1 MRRQIVIMLLGLMT
15 SLSLSAFAIA
25 GSRNTNGHETTRQ
38 DFFAYD
44 RRGNLLSTAIGGGM
58 PTAYRWNTESSTLA
72 ASLAGGRETASERA
86 DSVMTTFYTYEPLVG
101 CTGITRPDGRH
112 TGYDYQGGRLSEIT
126 NNRGEPTN
134 SYDYSLYD
142 GNGTNHIRQTTH
154 LDVGQHALITDN
166 YYDGFGAEVN
176 NIQRHHSPS
185 GKDIVTVIGY
195 DAIGRKTEQW
205 LPVPMAGC
213 DGIVTNVGLHTA
225 SAQTYSDSHAVM
237 RYQYEPQS
245 GGELTATIPAGE
257 NYYNHPATVQKL
269 CSDPSKAELCCR
281 RFILSGDYKVKAEK
295 NYEAG
300 ELDVV
305 LSTDADGRR
314 QWTFIDWRGQKVL
327 DRRDTGSGMADTY
340 YIYDPVGNLR
350 MVLPPAASAVLAAGN
365 GTYDAR
371 TDLTLKR
378 YAYVYRYDER
388 LNCVE
393 KRMPGCEPIRYA
405 YDRTGTKVFSQDGN
419 QRQRGVWSFALLDRF
434 GREAVTGECQNPDS
448 VALAKKWVHVDTP
461 DFAARESTLGG
472 SGYRSNVN
480 LGKVRLLTANYY
492 DDYTFISAL
501 CPDHN
506 LPLPTTSGL
515 RGLQTGSIKAVGNT
529 MDYNTTLIGYDD
541 EGRINFTQSA
551 IAGRTMTEEK
561 NYTLDGRVSQI
572 RKETTEADGNRH
584 TETYSYRY
592 DAQARLLK
600 VTHSLDGGA
609 EMTLSDNE
617 YDELGRLLT
626 DRREGSGLLTA
637 RYSYDIHSHIRK
649 MESPLFCQR
658 LFYAE
663 PSEGGIP
670 LYGGAI
676 SGMDWQTIGDS
687 VRSYRYQYDGL
698 GRLTS
703 ADYLE
708 SGHSSDRYVTEYSY
722 DLMGNILTLTRNGK
736 VYDEIYGVTD
746 DLTYQYDGN
755 RLIRVTNHAA
765 DTPAYKDAM
774 YYADGADLDTERT
787 YDANGNMTSNADSR
801 ITRIS
806 YDALNMPCR
815 IDYIDGSHIDYTY
828 AADGAKQRVDYY
840 LNPYTSSLPD
850 DDLGTACDSSLLVH
864 TWREYAGNCVY
875 VCDTLSMILI
885 NGGYITFDYTTH
897 QPIYHYYLKDYLGN
911 NRVTVSLADGRIEE
925 VNHYYP
931 FGGLMGDSRNATT
944 QPYKY
949 IGKELDRTQ
958 GLNWYDHGA
967 RHYDPVTGR
976 WNTMDKMCE
985 KYYDVSPYASCG
997 DDPVNYTDI
1006 TGDTI
1011 DMKHV
1016 LILDKIYN
1024 TNVNDKINTDLS
1036 FLTGLTISTSPNG
1049 VMTYAKD
1056 NEGHPIINS
1065 VESSSAIAR
1074 EQIIKLINGGNISI
1088 TFSMEKNSATPHDGN
1103 WINLGFSQ
1111 ITSFIKNSNNVDSRT
1126 LGWGMTFLHES
1137 FHTSA
1142 GGAFQD
1148 LSIPFQ
1154 TGDVVDRMNAIRQE
1168 LNTVG
1173 LNMGNR
1179 ESYPSISIG
1188 GIKYIPFDKSS
1199 ARHLKDG
1206 DVPLRNNKYISYK

>member
-1 MRRQIVIMLLGLMT
+1 MRTYDDGSHIDYT
-15 SLSLSAFAIA
+15 YSADGVKLRADYYLNPYAPAVPDGEFAIA
-25 GSRNTNGHETTRQ
+25 C
-38 DFFAYD
+38 D
-44 RRGNLLSTAIGGGM
+44 
-58 PTAYRWNTESSTLA
+58 SSQLVHTW
-72 ASLAGGRETASERA
+72 RE
-86 DSVMTTFYTYEPLVG
+86 Y
-101 CTGITRPDGRH
+101 
-112 TGYDYQGGRLSEIT
+112 
-126 NNRGEPTN
+126 
-134 SYDYSLYD
+134 
-142 GNGTNHIRQTTH
+142 
-154 LDVGQHALITDN
+154 
-166 YYDGFGAEVN
+166 
-176 NIQRHHSPS
+176 
-185 GKDIVTVIGY
+185 
-195 DAIGRKTEQW
+195 
-205 LPVPMAGC
+205 
-213 DGIVTNVGLHTA
+213 
-225 SAQTYSDSHAVM
+225 
-237 RYQYEPQS
+237 
-245 GGELTATIPAGE
+245 
-257 NYYNHPATVQKL
+257 
-269 CSDPSKAELCCR
+269 
-281 RFILSGDYKVKAEK
+281 
-295 NYEAG
+295 
-300 ELDVV
+300 
-305 LSTDADGRR
+305 
-314 QWTFIDWRGQKVL
+314 
-327 DRRDTGSGMADTY
+327 
-340 YIYDPVGNLR
+340 
-350 MVLPPAASAVLAAGN
+350 AGN

-480 LGKVRLLTANYY
+480 LGNVRLLTANYY

-501 CPDHN
+501 WPDHN

-649 MESPLFCQR
+649 MVSPLFCQR

-722 DLMGNILTLTRNGK
+722 DLMGNILTLSRSGK
-736 VYDEIYGVTD
+736 VYDEIYGITD

-801 ITRIS
+801 ISRIS

-828 AADGAKQRVDYY
+828 AADGVKQRVDYY

-850 DDLGTACDSSLLVH
+850 DDCGTACDSSLLVH

-885 NGGYITFDYTTH
+885 EGGYITFDYTTH

-911 NRVTVSLADGRIEE
+911 NRITVSLADGRIEE

-931 FGGLMGDSRNATT
+931 FGGLMGDSRNAAT

-949 IGKELDRTQ
+949 IGKELDRTH
-958 GLNWYDHGA
+958 GLDWYDNGA

-976 WNTMDKMCE
+976 WNVMDALAE
-985 KYYDVSPYASCG
+985 KYYPWSPYVSCG
-997 DDPVNYTDI
+997 DDPVNAVD
-1006 TGDTI
+1006 
-1011 DMKHV
+1011 
-1016 LILDKIYN
+1016 
-1024 TNVNDKINTDLS
+1024 
-1036 FLTGLTISTSPNG
+1036 PNG
-1049 VMTYAKD
+1049 MAPGDIFTSADLAATDFGKYYNPRSIRESKEYASSIYKIIGRNGIIGFSYTFANKGNGSECSPSLPTFYEVVADAHTHGASSVNSEKKYYD
-1056 NEGHPIINS
+1056 NE
-1065 VESSSAIAR
+1065 
-1074 EQIIKLINGGNISI
+1074 
-1088 TFSMEKNSATPHDGN
+1088 FSG
-1103 WINLGFSQ
+1103 
-1111 ITSFIKNSNNVDSRT
+1111 
-1126 LGWGMTFLHES
+1126 
-1137 FHTSA
+1137 
-1142 GGAFQD
+1142 
-1148 LSIPFQ
+1148 
-1154 TGDVVDRMNAIRQE
+1154 
-1168 LNTVG
+1168 
-1173 LNMGNR
+1173 
-1179 ESYPSISIG
+1179 
-1188 GIKYIPFDKSS
+1188 
-1199 ARHLKDG
+1199 
-1206 DVPLRNNKYISYK
+1206 LRNENGKFISKEERKKENGNNDIGDANRIKKVSYLVTPNGSLQKYNPQNGEITIVSNDMPSDPNDPTRVNENTINYIEPIENDINKYTIY

>member
-1 MRRQIVIMLLGLMT
+1 MRTYDDGSHIDYT
-15 SLSLSAFAIA
+15 YSADGVKLRADYYLNPYAPAVPDGEFAIA
-25 GSRNTNGHETTRQ
+25 C
-38 DFFAYD
+38 D
-44 RRGNLLSTAIGGGM
+44 
-58 PTAYRWNTESSTLA
+58 SSQLVHTW
-72 ASLAGGRETASERA
+72 RE
-86 DSVMTTFYTYEPLVG
+86 Y
-101 CTGITRPDGRH
+101 
-112 TGYDYQGGRLSEIT
+112 
-126 NNRGEPTN
+126 
-134 SYDYSLYD
+134 
-142 GNGTNHIRQTTH
+142 
-154 LDVGQHALITDN
+154 
-166 YYDGFGAEVN
+166 
-176 NIQRHHSPS
+176 
-185 GKDIVTVIGY
+185 
-195 DAIGRKTEQW
+195 
-205 LPVPMAGC
+205 
-213 DGIVTNVGLHTA
+213 
-225 SAQTYSDSHAVM
+225 
-237 RYQYEPQS
+237 
-245 GGELTATIPAGE
+245 
-257 NYYNHPATVQKL
+257 
-269 CSDPSKAELCCR
+269 
-281 RFILSGDYKVKAEK
+281 
-295 NYEAG
+295 
-300 ELDVV
+300 
-305 LSTDADGRR
+305 
-314 QWTFIDWRGQKVL
+314 
-327 DRRDTGSGMADTY
+327 
-340 YIYDPVGNLR
+340 
-350 MVLPPAASAVLAAGN
+350 AGN

-480 LGKVRLLTANYY
+480 LGNVRLLTANYY

-501 CPDHN
+501 WPDHN
-506 LPLPTTSGL
+506 LPLPTTSGQ

-551 IAGRTMTEEK
+551 IVGRTMTEEK

-649 MESPLFCQR
+649 MVSPLFCQR

-722 DLMGNILTLTRNGK
+722 DLMGNILTLSRSGK
-736 VYDEIYGVTD
+736 VYDEIYGITD

-765 DTPAYKDAM
+765 DTPAYKNAM

-801 ITRIS
+801 IERIS

-828 AADGAKQRVDYY
+828 AADGVKQRIDYY

-885 NGGYITFDYTTH
+885 DGGYITFDYTTH

-911 NRVTVSLADGRIEE
+911 NRITVSLADGRIEE

-931 FGGLMGDSRNATT
+931 FGGLMGDSRNAAT

-949 IGKELDRTQ
+949 IGKELDRTH
-958 GLNWYDHGA
+958 GLDWYDNGA

-976 WNTMDKMCE
+976 WNVMDALAE
-985 KYYDVSPYASCG
+985 KYYPWSPYVSCG
-997 DDPVNYTDI
+997 DDPVNAVD
-1006 TGDTI
+1006 
-1011 DMKHV
+1011 
-1016 LILDKIYN
+1016 
-1024 TNVNDKINTDLS
+1024 
-1036 FLTGLTISTSPNG
+1036 PNG
-1049 VMTYAKD
+1049 MAPGDIFTSADLAATDFGKYYNPRSIRESKEYASSIYKIIGRNGIIGFSYTFANKGNGSECSPSLPTFYEVVADAHTHGASSVNSEKKYYD
-1056 NEGHPIINS
+1056 NE
-1065 VESSSAIAR
+1065 
-1074 EQIIKLINGGNISI
+1074 
-1088 TFSMEKNSATPHDGN
+1088 FSG
-1103 WINLGFSQ
+1103 
-1111 ITSFIKNSNNVDSRT
+1111 
-1126 LGWGMTFLHES
+1126 
-1137 FHTSA
+1137 
-1142 GGAFQD
+1142 
-1148 LSIPFQ
+1148 
-1154 TGDVVDRMNAIRQE
+1154 
-1168 LNTVG
+1168 
-1173 LNMGNR
+1173 
-1179 ESYPSISIG
+1179 
-1188 GIKYIPFDKSS
+1188 
-1199 ARHLKDG
+1199 
-1206 DVPLRNNKYISYK
+1206 LRNENGKFISKEERKKENGNNDIGDANRIKKVSYLVTPNGSLQKYNPQNGEITIVSNDMPSDPNDPTRVNENTINYIEPIENDINKYTIY

>member
-1 MRRQIVIMLLGLMT
+1 MRTYDDGSHIDYT
-15 SLSLSAFAIA
+15 YSADGVKLRADYYLNPYAPAVPDGEFAIA
-25 GSRNTNGHETTRQ
+25 C
-38 DFFAYD
+38 D
-44 RRGNLLSTAIGGGM
+44 
-58 PTAYRWNTESSTLA
+58 SSQLVHTW
-72 ASLAGGRETASERA
+72 RE
-86 DSVMTTFYTYEPLVG
+86 Y
-101 CTGITRPDGRH
+101 
-112 TGYDYQGGRLSEIT
+112 
-126 NNRGEPTN
+126 
-134 SYDYSLYD
+134 
-142 GNGTNHIRQTTH
+142 
-154 LDVGQHALITDN
+154 
-166 YYDGFGAEVN
+166 
-176 NIQRHHSPS
+176 
-185 GKDIVTVIGY
+185 
-195 DAIGRKTEQW
+195 
-205 LPVPMAGC
+205 
-213 DGIVTNVGLHTA
+213 
-225 SAQTYSDSHAVM
+225 
-237 RYQYEPQS
+237 
-245 GGELTATIPAGE
+245 
-257 NYYNHPATVQKL
+257 
-269 CSDPSKAELCCR
+269 
-281 RFILSGDYKVKAEK
+281 
-295 NYEAG
+295 
-300 ELDVV
+300 
-305 LSTDADGRR
+305 
-314 QWTFIDWRGQKVL
+314 
-327 DRRDTGSGMADTY
+327 
-340 YIYDPVGNLR
+340 
-350 MVLPPAASAVLAAGN
+350 AGN

-480 LGKVRLLTANYY
+480 LGNVRLLTANYY

-501 CPDHN
+501 WPDHN
-506 LPLPTTSGL
+506 LPLPTTSGQ

-649 MESPLFCQR
+649 MVSPLFCQR

-722 DLMGNILTLTRNGK
+722 DLMGNILTLSRSGK
-736 VYDEIYGVTD
+736 VYDEIYGITD

-765 DTPAYKDAM
+765 DTPAYKNAM

-801 ITRIS
+801 IERIS

-828 AADGAKQRVDYY
+828 AADGVKQRIDYY

-885 NGGYITFDYTTH
+885 DGGYITFDYTTH

-911 NRVTVSLADGRIEE
+911 NRITVSLADGRIEE

-931 FGGLMGDSRNATT
+931 FGGLMGDSRNAAT

-949 IGKELDRTQ
+949 IGKELDRTH
-958 GLNWYDHGA
+958 GLDWYDNGA

-976 WNTMDKMCE
+976 WNVMDALAE
-985 KYYDVSPYASCG
+985 KYYPWSPYVSCG
-997 DDPVNYTDI
+997 DDPVNAVD
-1006 TGDTI
+1006 
-1011 DMKHV
+1011 
-1016 LILDKIYN
+1016 
-1024 TNVNDKINTDLS
+1024 
-1036 FLTGLTISTSPNG
+1036 PNG
-1049 VMTYAKD
+1049 MAPGDIFTSADLAATDFGKYYNPRSIRESKEYASSIYKIIGRNGIIGFSYTFANKGNGSECSPSLPTFYEVVADAHTHGASSVNSEKKYYD
-1056 NEGHPIINS
+1056 NE
-1065 VESSSAIAR
+1065 
-1074 EQIIKLINGGNISI
+1074 
-1088 TFSMEKNSATPHDGN
+1088 FSG
-1103 WINLGFSQ
+1103 
-1111 ITSFIKNSNNVDSRT
+1111 
-1126 LGWGMTFLHES
+1126 
-1137 FHTSA
+1137 
-1142 GGAFQD
+1142 
-1148 LSIPFQ
+1148 
-1154 TGDVVDRMNAIRQE
+1154 
-1168 LNTVG
+1168 
-1173 LNMGNR
+1173 
-1179 ESYPSISIG
+1179 
-1188 GIKYIPFDKSS
+1188 
-1199 ARHLKDG
+1199 
-1206 DVPLRNNKYISYK
+1206 LRNENGKFISKEERKKENGNNDIGDANRIKKVSYLVTPNGSLQKYNPQNGEITIVSNDMPSDPNDPTRVNENTINYIEPIENDINKYTIY

>member
-1 MRRQIVIMLLGLMT
+1 MRTYDDGSHIDYT
-15 SLSLSAFAIA
+15 YSADGVKLRADYYLNPYAPAVPDGEFAIA
-25 GSRNTNGHETTRQ
+25 C
-38 DFFAYD
+38 D
-44 RRGNLLSTAIGGGM
+44 
-58 PTAYRWNTESSTLA
+58 SSQLVHTW
-72 ASLAGGRETASERA
+72 RE
-86 DSVMTTFYTYEPLVG
+86 Y
-101 CTGITRPDGRH
+101 
-112 TGYDYQGGRLSEIT
+112 
-126 NNRGEPTN
+126 
-134 SYDYSLYD
+134 
-142 GNGTNHIRQTTH
+142 
-154 LDVGQHALITDN
+154 
-166 YYDGFGAEVN
+166 
-176 NIQRHHSPS
+176 
-185 GKDIVTVIGY
+185 
-195 DAIGRKTEQW
+195 
-205 LPVPMAGC
+205 
-213 DGIVTNVGLHTA
+213 
-225 SAQTYSDSHAVM
+225 
-237 RYQYEPQS
+237 
-245 GGELTATIPAGE
+245 
-257 NYYNHPATVQKL
+257 
-269 CSDPSKAELCCR
+269 
-281 RFILSGDYKVKAEK
+281 
-295 NYEAG
+295 
-300 ELDVV
+300 
-305 LSTDADGRR
+305 
-314 QWTFIDWRGQKVL
+314 
-327 DRRDTGSGMADTY
+327 
-340 YIYDPVGNLR
+340 
-350 MVLPPAASAVLAAGN
+350 AGN

-480 LGKVRLLTANYY
+480 LGNVRLLTANYY

-501 CPDHN
+501 WPDHN
-506 LPLPTTSGL
+506 LPLPTTSGQ

-649 MESPLFCQR
+649 MVSPLFCQR

-722 DLMGNILTLTRNGK
+722 DLMGNILTLSRSGK
-736 VYDEIYGVTD
+736 VYDEIYGITD

-801 ITRIS
+801 IERIS

-828 AADGAKQRVDYY
+828 AADGVKQRIDYY

-885 NGGYITFDYTTH
+885 DGGYITFDYTTH

-911 NRVTVSLADGRIEE
+911 NRITVSLADGRIEE

-931 FGGLMGDSRNATT
+931 FGGLMGDSRNAAT

-949 IGKELDRTQ
+949 IGKELDRTH
-958 GLNWYDHGA
+958 GLDWYDNGA

-976 WNTMDKMCE
+976 WNVMDALAE
-985 KYYDVSPYASCG
+985 KYYPWSPYVSCG
-997 DDPVNYTDI
+997 DDPVNAVD
-1006 TGDTI
+1006 
-1011 DMKHV
+1011 
-1016 LILDKIYN
+1016 
-1024 TNVNDKINTDLS
+1024 
-1036 FLTGLTISTSPNG
+1036 PNG
-1049 VMTYAKD
+1049 MAPGDIFTSADLAATDFGKYYNPRSIRESKEYASSIYKIIGRNGIIGFSYTFANKGNGSECSPSLPTFYEVVADAHTHGASSVNSEKKYYD
-1056 NEGHPIINS
+1056 NE
-1065 VESSSAIAR
+1065 
-1074 EQIIKLINGGNISI
+1074 
-1088 TFSMEKNSATPHDGN
+1088 FSG
-1103 WINLGFSQ
+1103 
-1111 ITSFIKNSNNVDSRT
+1111 
-1126 LGWGMTFLHES
+1126 
-1137 FHTSA
+1137 
-1142 GGAFQD
+1142 
-1148 LSIPFQ
+1148 
-1154 TGDVVDRMNAIRQE
+1154 
-1168 LNTVG
+1168 
-1173 LNMGNR
+1173 
-1179 ESYPSISIG
+1179 
-1188 GIKYIPFDKSS
+1188 
-1199 ARHLKDG
+1199 
-1206 DVPLRNNKYISYK
+1206 LRNENGKFISKEERKKENGNNDIGDANRIKKVSYLVTPNGSLQKYNPQNGEITIVSNDMPSDPNDPTRVNENTINYIEPIENDINKYTIY

>member
-1 MRRQIVIMLLGLMT
+1 MRTYDDGSHIDYT
-15 SLSLSAFAIA
+15 YSAD
-25 GSRNTNGHETTRQ
+25 GVK
-38 DFFAYD
+38 
-44 RRGNLLSTAIGGGM
+44 L
-58 PTAYRWNTESSTLA
+58 
-72 ASLAGGRETASERA
+72 RA
-86 DSVMTTFYTYEPLVG
+86 DYYLNPYTPAV
-101 CTGITRPDGRH
+101 PDGEFGIACDSSLLVH
-112 TGYDYQGGRLSEIT
+112 T
-126 NNRGEPTN
+126 
-134 SYDYSLYD
+134 
-142 GNGTNHIRQTTH
+142 
-154 LDVGQHALITDN
+154 
-166 YYDGFGAEVN
+166 
-176 NIQRHHSPS
+176 
-185 GKDIVTVIGY
+185 
-195 DAIGRKTEQW
+195 
-205 LPVPMAGC
+205 
-213 DGIVTNVGLHTA
+213 
-225 SAQTYSDSHAVM
+225 
-237 RYQYEPQS
+237 
-245 GGELTATIPAGE
+245 
-257 NYYNHPATVQKL
+257 
-269 CSDPSKAELCCR
+269 
-281 RFILSGDYKVKAEK
+281 
-295 NYEAG
+295 
-300 ELDVV
+300 
-305 LSTDADGRR
+305 
-314 QWTFIDWRGQKVL
+314 WRE
-327 DRRDTGSGMADTY
+327 Y
-340 YIYDPVGNLR
+340 
-350 MVLPPAASAVLAAGN
+350 AGN

-448 VALAKKWVHVDTP
+448 VALAEKWVHVDTP

-480 LGKVRLLTANYY
+480 LGNVRLLTANYY

-501 CPDHN
+501 WPDHN

-515 RGLQTGSIKAVGNT
+515 RGLQTGSINAVGNT

-649 MESPLFCQR
+649 MVSPLFCQR

-687 VRSYRYQYDGL
+687 VRSFRYQYDGL

-722 DLMGNILTLTRNGK
+722 DLMGNILTLSRSGK
-736 VYDEIYGVTD
+736 VYDEIYGITD

-801 ITRIS
+801 ISRIS

-828 AADGAKQRVDYY
+828 AADGVKQRVDYY

-911 NRVTVSLADGRIEE
+911 NRITVSLADGRIEE

-949 IGKELDRTQ
+949 IGKELDRTH
-958 GLNWYDHGA
+958 GLDWYDHGA

-976 WNTMDKMCE
+976 WNTMDKLCE
-985 KYYDVSPYASCG
+985 EYYEESPYASCHDNPMHYKDENG
-997 DDPVNYTDI
+997 KIPFESSVANKGVSSRFGRRFHPIKKKWIFHGGVDLRAKMGTPVHVVADGIIEKVKNNPTGYGLYVIVAHKDNYKSLYAHLDGTDMKV
-1006 TGDTI
+1006 GDTVHENDIIGNSGNSGSSTAPHLHIEYGINNILQSENKINPEEI
-1011 DMKHV
+1011 DDMQVFLNNKNNKQEEIIV
-1016 LILDKIYN
+1016 MLPEVIVVAPACPRDKGELLIPTFN
-1024 TNVNDKINTDLS
+1024 TNINYD
-1036 FLTGLTISTSPNG
+1036 
-1049 VMTYAKD
+1049 D
-1056 NEGHPIINS
+1056 
-1065 VESSSAIAR
+1065 
-1074 EQIIKLINGGNISI
+1074 
-1088 TFSMEKNSATPHDGN
+1088 
-1103 WINLGFSQ
+1103 
-1111 ITSFIKNSNNVDSRT
+1111 
-1126 LGWGMTFLHES
+1126 
-1137 FHTSA
+1137 
-1142 GGAFQD
+1142 
-1148 LSIPFQ
+1148 
-1154 TGDVVDRMNAIRQE
+1154 
-1168 LNTVG
+1168 
-1173 LNMGNR
+1173 
-1179 ESYPSISIG
+1179 
-1188 GIKYIPFDKSS
+1188 
-1199 ARHLKDG
+1199 
-1206 DVPLRNNKYISYK
+1206 YKK

>member
-1 MRRQIVIMLLGLMT
+1 
-15 SLSLSAFAIA
+15 
-25 GSRNTNGHETTRQ
+25 
-38 DFFAYD
+38 
-44 RRGNLLSTAIGGGM
+44 
-58 PTAYRWNTESSTLA
+58 
-72 ASLAGGRETASERA
+72 
-86 DSVMTTFYTYEPLVG
+86 MTTFYTYEPLVG

-154 LDVGQHALITDN
+154 LDLGQHALITDN

-237 RYQYEPQS
+237 RYQYESQS

-257 NYYNHPATVQKL
+257 SYYNHPATVQKL

-295 NYEAG
+295 SYEAD

-314 QWTFIDWRGQKVL
+314 QWTFTDWRGQKML

-448 VALAKKWVHVDTP
+448 VALADKWVHVDTP

-480 LGKVRLLTANYY
+480 LGNVRLLTANYY

-501 CPDHN
+501 WPDHN

-529 MDYNTTLIGYDD
+529 KDYNTTLIGYDD

-649 MESPLFCQR
+649 MVSPLFCQR

-722 DLMGNILTLTRNGK
+722 DLMGNILTLSRSGK
-736 VYDEIYGVTD
+736 VYDDIYGVTD

-774 YYADGADLDTERT
+774 YYADGADLDTART

-801 ITRIS
+801 ISRIS

-828 AADGAKQRVDYY
+828 AADGVKQRVDYY

-885 NGGYITFDYTTH
+885 DGGYITFDYTTH

-911 NRVTVSLADGRIEE
+911 NRITVSLADGRIEE

-976 WNTMDKMCE
+976 WNVMDALAE
-985 KYYDVSPYASCG
+985 KYYPWSPYVSCG
-997 DDPVNYTDI
+997 DDPVNAVDPDGKDYWSTSDPLKIIEFFNNVGSNSYYFDFSDWHHATDNEIIGNLVYNDKTKKAYTSYATIEHGEIVI
-1006 TGDTI
+1006 TGKQFDVDLLPVSFSGEAYPGAFFFKPFSTLTCFFNSLQPYTYTINSIDYTI
-1011 DMKHV
+1011 DSDGRIGRPAP
-1016 LILDKIYN
+1016 ILCIVDNPGSRKASVRGKVRMGKIRGKAPRDHERQNEQVRSLAQKY
-1024 TNVNDKINTDLS
+1024 K
-1036 FLTGLTISTSPNG
+1036 LTEVQQEKVHREISG
-1049 VMTYAKD
+1049 QGY
-1056 NEGHPIINS
+1056 
-1065 VESSSAIAR
+1065 
-1074 EQIIKLINGGNISI
+1074 
-1088 TFSMEKNSATPHDGN
+1088 
-1103 WINLGFSQ
+1103 
-1111 ITSFIKNSNNVDSRT
+1111 
-1126 LGWGMTFLHES
+1126 
-1137 FHTSA
+1137 
-1142 GGAFQD
+1142 
-1148 LSIPFQ
+1148 
-1154 TGDVVDRMNAIRQE
+1154 
-1168 LNTVG
+1168 
-1173 LNMGNR
+1173 
-1179 ESYPSISIG
+1179 
-1188 GIKYIPFDKSS
+1188 
-1199 ARHLKDG
+1199 
-1206 DVPLRNNKYISYK
+1206 SYKEIEELIIEMFYE

>member
-1 MRRQIVIMLLGLMT
+1 MRTYDDGSHIDYT
-15 SLSLSAFAIA
+15 YSAD
-25 GSRNTNGHETTRQ
+25 GVK
-38 DFFAYD
+38 
-44 RRGNLLSTAIGGGM
+44 L
-58 PTAYRWNTESSTLA
+58 
-72 ASLAGGRETASERA
+72 RA
-86 DSVMTTFYTYEPLVG
+86 DYYLNPYTPAV
-101 CTGITRPDGRH
+101 PDGEFGIACDSSLLVH
-112 TGYDYQGGRLSEIT
+112 T
-126 NNRGEPTN
+126 
-134 SYDYSLYD
+134 
-142 GNGTNHIRQTTH
+142 
-154 LDVGQHALITDN
+154 
-166 YYDGFGAEVN
+166 
-176 NIQRHHSPS
+176 
-185 GKDIVTVIGY
+185 
-195 DAIGRKTEQW
+195 
-205 LPVPMAGC
+205 
-213 DGIVTNVGLHTA
+213 
-225 SAQTYSDSHAVM
+225 
-237 RYQYEPQS
+237 
-245 GGELTATIPAGE
+245 
-257 NYYNHPATVQKL
+257 
-269 CSDPSKAELCCR
+269 
-281 RFILSGDYKVKAEK
+281 
-295 NYEAG
+295 
-300 ELDVV
+300 
-305 LSTDADGRR
+305 
-314 QWTFIDWRGQKVL
+314 WRE
-327 DRRDTGSGMADTY
+327 Y
-340 YIYDPVGNLR
+340 
-350 MVLPPAASAVLAAGN
+350 AGN

-480 LGKVRLLTANYY
+480 LGNVRLLTANYY

-515 RGLQTGSIKAVGNT
+515 RGLKTGSIKAVGNT

-649 MESPLFCQR
+649 MVSPLFCQR

-722 DLMGNILTLTRNGK
+722 DLMGNILTLSRSGK

-774 YYADGADLDTERT
+774 YYVDGADLDTERT

-801 ITRIS
+801 ISRIS

-828 AADGAKQRVDYY
+828 AADGVKQRVDYY

-897 QPIYHYYLKDYLGN
+897 LPIYHYYLKDYLGN
-911 NRVTVSLADGRIEE
+911 NRITVSLADGRIEE

-949 IGKELDRTQ
+949 IGKELDRTH
-958 GLNWYDHGA
+958 GLDWYDHGA

-985 KYYDVSPYASCG
+985 KYYGISPYASCG
-997 DDPVNYTDI
+997 DDPVNEVDPDGKDIYIVYTDKNGHDWAFRFSGFQGRKSI
-1006 TGDTI
+1006 TIPNNQFVKDFMQAYLYNGKNGGGKNTI
-1011 DMKHV
+1011 RAATNPKY
-1016 LILDKIYN
+1016 KIY
-1024 TNVNDKINTDLS
+1024 LRQ
-1036 FLTGLTISTSPNG
+1036 
-1049 VMTYAKD
+1049 
-1056 NEGHPIINS
+1056 
-1065 VESSSAIAR
+1065 SSASR
-1074 EQIIKLINGGNISI
+1074 NHYDNSYNEKTVFWMPRKGLVTSNGG
-1088 TFSMEKNSATPHDGN
+1088 KQSAATVLEHEMSHAVSDSYN
-1103 WINLGFSQ
+1103 HKDFDDR
-1111 ITSFIKNSNNVDSRT
+1111 SNTKDKQYRDKEERRVIRYEESETAKAN
-1126 LGWGMTFLHES
+1126 HES
-1137 FHTSA
+1137 VRYDHKGEHYRTNSPTSTEPVSWEEI
-1142 GGAFQD
+1142 D
-1148 LSIPFQ
+1148 
-1154 TGDVVDRMNAIRQE
+1154 E
-1168 LNTVG
+1168 LF
-1173 LNMGNR
+1173 
-1179 ESYPSISIG
+1179 
-1188 GIKYIPFDKSS
+1188 K
-1199 ARHLKDG
+1199 
-1206 DVPLRNNKYISYK
+1206 NKQQ

>member
-1 MRRQIVIMLLGLMT
+1 MRTYDDGSHIDYT
-15 SLSLSAFAIA
+15 YSADGVKLRADYYLNPYAPAVPDGEFAIA
-25 GSRNTNGHETTRQ
+25 C
-38 DFFAYD
+38 D
-44 RRGNLLSTAIGGGM
+44 
-58 PTAYRWNTESSTLA
+58 SSQLVHTW
-72 ASLAGGRETASERA
+72 RE
-86 DSVMTTFYTYEPLVG
+86 Y
-101 CTGITRPDGRH
+101 
-112 TGYDYQGGRLSEIT
+112 
-126 NNRGEPTN
+126 
-134 SYDYSLYD
+134 
-142 GNGTNHIRQTTH
+142 
-154 LDVGQHALITDN
+154 
-166 YYDGFGAEVN
+166 
-176 NIQRHHSPS
+176 
-185 GKDIVTVIGY
+185 
-195 DAIGRKTEQW
+195 
-205 LPVPMAGC
+205 
-213 DGIVTNVGLHTA
+213 
-225 SAQTYSDSHAVM
+225 
-237 RYQYEPQS
+237 
-245 GGELTATIPAGE
+245 
-257 NYYNHPATVQKL
+257 
-269 CSDPSKAELCCR
+269 
-281 RFILSGDYKVKAEK
+281 
-295 NYEAG
+295 
-300 ELDVV
+300 
-305 LSTDADGRR
+305 
-314 QWTFIDWRGQKVL
+314 
-327 DRRDTGSGMADTY
+327 
-340 YIYDPVGNLR
+340 
-350 MVLPPAASAVLAAGN
+350 AGN

-480 LGKVRLLTANYY
+480 LGNVRLLTANYY

-501 CPDHN
+501 WPDHN
-506 LPLPTTSGL
+506 LPLPTTSGQ

-551 IAGRTMTEEK
+551 IVGRTMTEEK

-649 MESPLFCQR
+649 MVSPLFCQR

-722 DLMGNILTLTRNGK
+722 DLMGNILTLSRSGK
-736 VYDEIYGVTD
+736 VYDEIYGITD

-765 DTPAYKDAM
+765 DTPAYKNAM

-801 ITRIS
+801 ISRIS

-828 AADGAKQRVDYY
+828 AADGVKQRVDYY

-850 DDLGTACDSSLLVH
+850 DDCGTACDSSLLVH

-885 NGGYITFDYTTH
+885 EGGYITFDYTTH

-911 NRVTVSLADGRIEE
+911 NRITVSLADGHIEE

-931 FGGLMGDSRNATT
+931 FGGLMGDSRNAAT

-949 IGKELDRTQ
+949 IGKELDRTH
-958 GLNWYDHGA
+958 GLDWYDNGA

-976 WNTMDKMCE
+976 WNVMDALAE
-985 KYYDVSPYASCG
+985 KYYPWSPYVSCG
-997 DDPVNYTDI
+997 DDPVNAVD
-1006 TGDTI
+1006 
-1011 DMKHV
+1011 
-1016 LILDKIYN
+1016 
-1024 TNVNDKINTDLS
+1024 
-1036 FLTGLTISTSPNG
+1036 PNG
-1049 VMTYAKD
+1049 MAPGDIFTSADLAATDFGKYYNPRSIRESKEYASSIYKIIGRNGIIGFSYTFANKGNGSECSPSLPTFYEVVADAHTHGASSVNSEKKYYD
-1056 NEGHPIINS
+1056 NE
-1065 VESSSAIAR
+1065 
-1074 EQIIKLINGGNISI
+1074 
-1088 TFSMEKNSATPHDGN
+1088 FSG
-1103 WINLGFSQ
+1103 
-1111 ITSFIKNSNNVDSRT
+1111 
-1126 LGWGMTFLHES
+1126 
-1137 FHTSA
+1137 
-1142 GGAFQD
+1142 
-1148 LSIPFQ
+1148 
-1154 TGDVVDRMNAIRQE
+1154 
-1168 LNTVG
+1168 
-1173 LNMGNR
+1173 
-1179 ESYPSISIG
+1179 
-1188 GIKYIPFDKSS
+1188 
-1199 ARHLKDG
+1199 
-1206 DVPLRNNKYISYK
+1206 LRNENGKFISKEERKKENGNNDIGDANRIKKVSYLVTPNGSLQKYNPQNGEITIVSNDMPSDPNDPTRVNENTINYIEPIENDINKYTIY

>member
-1 MRRQIVIMLLGLMT
+1 MRTYDDGSHIDYT
-15 SLSLSAFAIA
+15 YSADGVKLRADYYLNPYAPAVPDGEFAIA
-25 GSRNTNGHETTRQ
+25 C
-38 DFFAYD
+38 D
-44 RRGNLLSTAIGGGM
+44 
-58 PTAYRWNTESSTLA
+58 SSQLVHTW
-72 ASLAGGRETASERA
+72 RE
-86 DSVMTTFYTYEPLVG
+86 Y
-101 CTGITRPDGRH
+101 
-112 TGYDYQGGRLSEIT
+112 
-126 NNRGEPTN
+126 
-134 SYDYSLYD
+134 
-142 GNGTNHIRQTTH
+142 
-154 LDVGQHALITDN
+154 
-166 YYDGFGAEVN
+166 
-176 NIQRHHSPS
+176 
-185 GKDIVTVIGY
+185 
-195 DAIGRKTEQW
+195 
-205 LPVPMAGC
+205 
-213 DGIVTNVGLHTA
+213 
-225 SAQTYSDSHAVM
+225 
-237 RYQYEPQS
+237 
-245 GGELTATIPAGE
+245 
-257 NYYNHPATVQKL
+257 
-269 CSDPSKAELCCR
+269 
-281 RFILSGDYKVKAEK
+281 
-295 NYEAG
+295 
-300 ELDVV
+300 
-305 LSTDADGRR
+305 
-314 QWTFIDWRGQKVL
+314 
-327 DRRDTGSGMADTY
+327 
-340 YIYDPVGNLR
+340 
-350 MVLPPAASAVLAAGN
+350 AGN

-480 LGKVRLLTANYY
+480 LGNVRLLTANYY

-501 CPDHN
+501 WPDHN
-506 LPLPTTSGL
+506 LPLPTTSGQ

-649 MESPLFCQR
+649 MVSPLFCQR

-722 DLMGNILTLTRNGK
+722 DLMGNILTLSRSGK
-736 VYDEIYGVTD
+736 VYDEIYGITD

-801 ITRIS
+801 ISRIS

-828 AADGAKQRVDYY
+828 AADGVKQRVDYY

-850 DDLGTACDSSLLVH
+850 DDCGTACDSSLLVH

-885 NGGYITFDYTTH
+885 EGGYITFDYTTH

-911 NRVTVSLADGRIEE
+911 NRITVSLADGHIEE

-931 FGGLMGDSRNATT
+931 FGGLMGDSRNAAT

-949 IGKELDRTQ
+949 IGKELDRTH
-958 GLNWYDHGA
+958 GLDWYDNGA

-976 WNTMDKMCE
+976 WNVMDALAE
-985 KYYDVSPYASCG
+985 KYYPWSPYVSCG
-997 DDPVNYTDI
+997 DDPVNAVD
-1006 TGDTI
+1006 
-1011 DMKHV
+1011 
-1016 LILDKIYN
+1016 
-1024 TNVNDKINTDLS
+1024 
-1036 FLTGLTISTSPNG
+1036 PNG
-1049 VMTYAKD
+1049 MAPGDIFTSADLAATDFGKYYNPRSIRESKEYASSIYKIIGRNGIIGFSYTFANKGNGSECSPSLPTFYEVVADAHTHGASSVNSEKKYYD
-1056 NEGHPIINS
+1056 NE
-1065 VESSSAIAR
+1065 
-1074 EQIIKLINGGNISI
+1074 
-1088 TFSMEKNSATPHDGN
+1088 FSG
-1103 WINLGFSQ
+1103 
-1111 ITSFIKNSNNVDSRT
+1111 
-1126 LGWGMTFLHES
+1126 
-1137 FHTSA
+1137 
-1142 GGAFQD
+1142 
-1148 LSIPFQ
+1148 
-1154 TGDVVDRMNAIRQE
+1154 
-1168 LNTVG
+1168 
-1173 LNMGNR
+1173 
-1179 ESYPSISIG
+1179 
-1188 GIKYIPFDKSS
+1188 
-1199 ARHLKDG
+1199 
-1206 DVPLRNNKYISYK
+1206 LRNENGKFISKEERKKENGNNDIGDANRIKKVSYLVTPNGSLQKYNPQNGEITIVSNDMPSDPNDPTRVNENTINYIEPIENDINKYTIY

>member
-1 MRRQIVIMLLGLMT
+1 MRTYDDGSHIDYT
-15 SLSLSAFAIA
+15 YSADGVKLRADYYLNPYAPAVPDGEFAIA
-25 GSRNTNGHETTRQ
+25 C
-38 DFFAYD
+38 D
-44 RRGNLLSTAIGGGM
+44 
-58 PTAYRWNTESSTLA
+58 SSQLVHTW
-72 ASLAGGRETASERA
+72 RE
-86 DSVMTTFYTYEPLVG
+86 Y
-101 CTGITRPDGRH
+101 
-112 TGYDYQGGRLSEIT
+112 
-126 NNRGEPTN
+126 
-134 SYDYSLYD
+134 
-142 GNGTNHIRQTTH
+142 
-154 LDVGQHALITDN
+154 
-166 YYDGFGAEVN
+166 
-176 NIQRHHSPS
+176 
-185 GKDIVTVIGY
+185 
-195 DAIGRKTEQW
+195 
-205 LPVPMAGC
+205 
-213 DGIVTNVGLHTA
+213 
-225 SAQTYSDSHAVM
+225 
-237 RYQYEPQS
+237 
-245 GGELTATIPAGE
+245 
-257 NYYNHPATVQKL
+257 
-269 CSDPSKAELCCR
+269 
-281 RFILSGDYKVKAEK
+281 
-295 NYEAG
+295 
-300 ELDVV
+300 
-305 LSTDADGRR
+305 
-314 QWTFIDWRGQKVL
+314 
-327 DRRDTGSGMADTY
+327 
-340 YIYDPVGNLR
+340 
-350 MVLPPAASAVLAAGN
+350 AGN

-388 LNCVE
+388 LNCIE

-480 LGKVRLLTANYY
+480 LGNVRLLTANYY

-501 CPDHN
+501 WPDHN

-637 RYSYDIHSHIRK
+637 RYSYDIHSHIRE
-649 MESPLFCQR
+649 MVSPLFCQR

-722 DLMGNILTLTRNGK
+722 DLMGNILTLSRSGK

-801 ITRIS
+801 IERIS

-828 AADGAKQRVDYY
+828 AADGVKQRVDYY

-850 DDLGTACDSSLLVH
+850 DDCGTACDSSLLVH

-885 NGGYITFDYTTH
+885 EGGYITFDYTTH

-911 NRVTVSLADGRIEE
+911 NRITVSLADGRIEE

-931 FGGLMGDSRNATT
+931 FGGLMGDSRNAAT

-949 IGKELDRTQ
+949 IGKELDRTH
-958 GLNWYDHGA
+958 GLDWYDHGA

-976 WNTMDKMCE
+976 WNVMDALAE
-985 KYYDVSPYASCG
+985 KYYPWSPYVSCG
-997 DDPVNYTDI
+997 DDPVNAVD
-1006 TGDTI
+1006 
-1011 DMKHV
+1011 
-1016 LILDKIYN
+1016 
-1024 TNVNDKINTDLS
+1024 
-1036 FLTGLTISTSPNG
+1036 PNG
-1049 VMTYAKD
+1049 MAPGDIFTSADLAATDFGKYYNPRSIRESKEYASSIYKIIGRNGIIGFSYTFANKGNGSECSPSLPTFYEVVADAHTHGASSVNSEKKYYD
-1056 NEGHPIINS
+1056 NE
-1065 VESSSAIAR
+1065 
-1074 EQIIKLINGGNISI
+1074 
-1088 TFSMEKNSATPHDGN
+1088 FSG
-1103 WINLGFSQ
+1103 
-1111 ITSFIKNSNNVDSRT
+1111 
-1126 LGWGMTFLHES
+1126 
-1137 FHTSA
+1137 
-1142 GGAFQD
+1142 
-1148 LSIPFQ
+1148 
-1154 TGDVVDRMNAIRQE
+1154 
-1168 LNTVG
+1168 
-1173 LNMGNR
+1173 
-1179 ESYPSISIG
+1179 
-1188 GIKYIPFDKSS
+1188 
-1199 ARHLKDG
+1199 
-1206 DVPLRNNKYISYK
+1206 LRNENGKFISKEERKKENGNNDIGDANRIKKVSYLVTPNGSLQKYNPQNGEITIVSNDMPSDPNDPTRVNENTINYIEPIENDINKYTIY

>member
-1 MRRQIVIMLLGLMT
+1 
-15 SLSLSAFAIA
+15 
-25 GSRNTNGHETTRQ
+25 
-38 DFFAYD
+38 
-44 RRGNLLSTAIGGGM
+44 
-58 PTAYRWNTESSTLA
+58 
-72 ASLAGGRETASERA
+72 
-86 DSVMTTFYTYEPLVG
+86 
-101 CTGITRPDGRH
+101 
-112 TGYDYQGGRLSEIT
+112 
-126 NNRGEPTN
+126 
-134 SYDYSLYD
+134 
-142 GNGTNHIRQTTH
+142 
-154 LDVGQHALITDN
+154 
-166 YYDGFGAEVN
+166 
-176 NIQRHHSPS
+176 
-185 GKDIVTVIGY
+185 
-195 DAIGRKTEQW
+195 
-205 LPVPMAGC
+205 
-213 DGIVTNVGLHTA
+213 
-225 SAQTYSDSHAVM
+225 
-237 RYQYEPQS
+237 
-245 GGELTATIPAGE
+245 
-257 NYYNHPATVQKL
+257 
-269 CSDPSKAELCCR
+269 
-281 RFILSGDYKVKAEK
+281 
-295 NYEAG
+295 
-300 ELDVV
+300 
-305 LSTDADGRR
+305 
-314 QWTFIDWRGQKVL
+314 
-327 DRRDTGSGMADTY
+327 
-340 YIYDPVGNLR
+340 

-448 VALAKKWVHVDTP
+448 VVLAKKWVHVDTP

-480 LGKVRLLTANYY
+480 LGNVRLLTANYY

-501 CPDHN
+501 WPDHN

-609 EMTLSDNE
+609 EMTLLDNE

-649 MESPLFCQR
+649 MVSPLFCQR

-663 PSEGGIP
+663 PSGGGIP

-722 DLMGNILTLTRNGK
+722 DLMGNILTLSRSGK
-736 VYDEIYGVTD
+736 VYDEIYGITD

-801 ITRIS
+801 ISRIS

-850 DDLGTACDSSLLVH
+850 DDFGTACDSSLLVH

-885 NGGYITFDYTTH
+885 DGGYITFDYATH

-911 NRVTVSLADGRIEE
+911 NRITVSLVDGRIEE

-949 IGKELDRTQ
+949 IGKELDRTH
-958 GLNWYDHGA
+958 GLDWYDHGA

-976 WNTMDKMCE
+976 WNVMDALAE
-985 KYYDVSPYASCG
+985 KYYPWSPYVSCG
-997 DDPVNYTDI
+997 DDPVNNLDLNGCDTININYNSKNEKWIIESTIKAKGDDIFIVTRDGETSTFVFSEGDYGERVDCLNLEIGKEKNVDI
-1006 TGDTI
+1006 TLGI
-1011 DMKHV
+1011 YHV
-1016 LILDKIYN
+1016 SGTDGEATGFYATPGGEPNNTENSKARIEDKTY
-1024 TNVNDKINTDLS
+1024 KIT
-1036 FLTGLTISTSPNG
+1036 TPYG
-1049 VMTYAKD
+1049 
-1056 NEGHPIINS
+1056 
-1065 VESSSAIAR
+1065 R
-1074 EQIIKLINGGNISI
+1074 EQWQQPGVGSDVVNRGI
-1088 TFSMEKNSATPHDGN
+1088 
-1103 WINLGFSQ
+1103 
-1111 ITSFIKNSNNVDSRT
+1111 R
-1126 LGWGMTFLHES
+1126 
-1137 FHTSA
+1137 FHS
-1142 GGAFQD
+1142 GK
-1148 LSIPFQ
+1148 
-1154 TGDVVDRMNAIRQE
+1154 GDVQKWTKGCFVLFPDYVKIGNKFYIDGKKSIDSLKKFDLAMGAYKTYIYDYKNQRRLGARFTRPINKI
-1168 LNTVG
+1168 LN
-1173 LNMGNR
+1173 L
-1179 ESYPSISIG
+1179 
-1188 GIKYIPFDKSS
+1188 KS
-1199 ARHLKDG
+1199 R
-1206 DVPLRNNKYISYK
+1206 

>member
-15 SLSLSAFAIA
+15 TLSLSAFAIA

-72 ASLAGGRETASERA
+72 AALAGGRETASERA

-154 LDVGQHALITDN
+154 LDLALHALITDN

-205 LPVPMAGC
+205 LPVPMTGC

-314 QWTFIDWRGQKVL
+314 QWIFTDWRGQKML

-480 LGKVRLLTANYY
+480 LGNVRLLTANYY

-501 CPDHN
+501 WPDHN

-529 MDYNTTLIGYDD
+529 KDYNTTLIGYDD

-617 YDELGRLLT
+617 YDELGRLLK

-649 MESPLFCQR
+649 MVSPLFCQR

-722 DLMGNILTLTRNGK
+722 DLMGNILTLSRSGK

-801 ITRIS
+801 ISRIS

-828 AADGAKQRVDYY
+828 AADGAKHRVDYY

-911 NRVTVSLADGRIEE
+911 NRITVSLADGHIEE

-949 IGKELDRTQ
+949 IGKEFDRTH
-958 GLNWYDHGA
+958 GLDWYDHGA

-976 WNTMDKMCE
+976 WNVMDALAE
-985 KYYDVSPYASCG
+985 KYYPWSPYVSCG
-997 DDPVNYTDI
+997 NNSI
-1006 TGDTI
+1006 STI
-1011 DMKHV
+1011 DDNGMEWYRDIDNTIQYSPQVHSQKDLKKNQV
-1016 LILDKIYN
+1016 YIGAYLTTGKGKSLVSYRRDGSIL
-1024 TNVNDKINTDLS
+1024 
-1036 FLTGLTISTSPNG
+1036 
-1049 VMTYAKD
+1049 YA
-1056 NEGHPIINS
+1056 NETKAYKRIWNQAS
-1065 VESSSAIAR
+1065 VHYRRMGEKGGR
-1074 EQIIKLINGGNISI
+1074 EV
-1088 TFSMEKNSATPHDGN
+1088 AA
-1103 WINLGFSQ
+1103 
-1111 ITSFIKNSNNVDSRT
+1111 FILVDSRVLVLPDYKNT
-1126 LGWGMTFLHES
+1126 SMQSEIGDYGYRVGHGVIRKGKEKFNISAQIHTHQERMSDERASEADGLFSKKMGGLPVLVIGKDKVTRGFYYDFNDGKS
-1137 FHTSA
+1137 F
-1142 GGAFQD
+1142 GF
-1148 LSIPFQ
+1148 
-1154 TGDVVDRMNAIRQE
+1154 GDSLRFHE
-1168 LNTVG
+1168 LNKLSSW
-1173 LNMGNR
+1173 LNQHR
-1179 ESYPSISIG
+1179 RFFLQV
-1188 GIKYIPFDKSS
+1188 K
-1199 ARHLKDG
+1199 
-1206 DVPLRNNKYISYK
+1206 

>member
-1 MRRQIVIMLLGLMT
+1 MRTYDDGSHIDYT
-15 SLSLSAFAIA
+15 YSADGVKLRADYYLNPYAPAVPDGEFAIA
-25 GSRNTNGHETTRQ
+25 C
-38 DFFAYD
+38 D
-44 RRGNLLSTAIGGGM
+44 
-58 PTAYRWNTESSTLA
+58 SSQLVHTW
-72 ASLAGGRETASERA
+72 RE
-86 DSVMTTFYTYEPLVG
+86 Y
-101 CTGITRPDGRH
+101 
-112 TGYDYQGGRLSEIT
+112 
-126 NNRGEPTN
+126 
-134 SYDYSLYD
+134 
-142 GNGTNHIRQTTH
+142 
-154 LDVGQHALITDN
+154 
-166 YYDGFGAEVN
+166 
-176 NIQRHHSPS
+176 
-185 GKDIVTVIGY
+185 
-195 DAIGRKTEQW
+195 
-205 LPVPMAGC
+205 
-213 DGIVTNVGLHTA
+213 
-225 SAQTYSDSHAVM
+225 
-237 RYQYEPQS
+237 
-245 GGELTATIPAGE
+245 
-257 NYYNHPATVQKL
+257 
-269 CSDPSKAELCCR
+269 
-281 RFILSGDYKVKAEK
+281 
-295 NYEAG
+295 
-300 ELDVV
+300 
-305 LSTDADGRR
+305 
-314 QWTFIDWRGQKVL
+314 
-327 DRRDTGSGMADTY
+327 
-340 YIYDPVGNLR
+340 
-350 MVLPPAASAVLAAGN
+350 AGN

-393 KRMPGCEPIRYA
+393 KRMSGCEPIRYA

-480 LGKVRLLTANYY
+480 LGNVRLLTANYY

-501 CPDHN
+501 WPDHN
-506 LPLPTTSGL
+506 LPLPTTSGQ

-649 MESPLFCQR
+649 MVSPLFCQR

-722 DLMGNILTLTRNGK
+722 DLMGNILTLSRSGK
-736 VYDEIYGVTD
+736 VYDEIYGITD

-765 DTPAYKDAM
+765 DTPAYKNAM

-801 ITRIS
+801 ISRIS

-828 AADGAKQRVDYY
+828 AADGVKQRIDYY

-885 NGGYITFDYTTH
+885 DGGYITFDYTTH

-911 NRVTVSLADGRIEE
+911 NRITVSLADGRIEE

-931 FGGLMGDSRNATT
+931 FGGLMGDSRNAAT

-949 IGKELDRTQ
+949 IGKELDRTH
-958 GLNWYDHGA
+958 GLDWYDNGA

-976 WNTMDKMCE
+976 WNVMDALAE
-985 KYYDVSPYASCG
+985 KYYPWSPYVSCG
-997 DDPVNYTDI
+997 DDPVNAVD
-1006 TGDTI
+1006 
-1011 DMKHV
+1011 
-1016 LILDKIYN
+1016 
-1024 TNVNDKINTDLS
+1024 
-1036 FLTGLTISTSPNG
+1036 PNG
-1049 VMTYAKD
+1049 MAPGDIFTSADLAATDFGKYYNPRSIRESKEYASSIYKIIGRNGIIGFSYTFANKGNGSECSPSLPTFYEVVADAHTHGASSVNSEKKYYD
-1056 NEGHPIINS
+1056 NE
-1065 VESSSAIAR
+1065 
-1074 EQIIKLINGGNISI
+1074 
-1088 TFSMEKNSATPHDGN
+1088 FSG
-1103 WINLGFSQ
+1103 
-1111 ITSFIKNSNNVDSRT
+1111 
-1126 LGWGMTFLHES
+1126 
-1137 FHTSA
+1137 
-1142 GGAFQD
+1142 
-1148 LSIPFQ
+1148 
-1154 TGDVVDRMNAIRQE
+1154 
-1168 LNTVG
+1168 
-1173 LNMGNR
+1173 
-1179 ESYPSISIG
+1179 
-1188 GIKYIPFDKSS
+1188 
-1199 ARHLKDG
+1199 
-1206 DVPLRNNKYISYK
+1206 LRNENGKFISKEERKKENGNNDIGDANRIKKVSYLVTPNGSLQKYNPQNGEITIVSNDMPSDPNDPTRVNENTINYIEPIENDINKYTIY

>member
-1 MRRQIVIMLLGLMT
+1 MRTYDDGSHIDYT
-15 SLSLSAFAIA
+15 YSADGVKLRADYYLNPYAPAVPDGEFAIA
-25 GSRNTNGHETTRQ
+25 C
-38 DFFAYD
+38 D
-44 RRGNLLSTAIGGGM
+44 
-58 PTAYRWNTESSTLA
+58 SSQLVHTW
-72 ASLAGGRETASERA
+72 RE
-86 DSVMTTFYTYEPLVG
+86 Y
-101 CTGITRPDGRH
+101 
-112 TGYDYQGGRLSEIT
+112 
-126 NNRGEPTN
+126 
-134 SYDYSLYD
+134 
-142 GNGTNHIRQTTH
+142 
-154 LDVGQHALITDN
+154 
-166 YYDGFGAEVN
+166 
-176 NIQRHHSPS
+176 
-185 GKDIVTVIGY
+185 
-195 DAIGRKTEQW
+195 
-205 LPVPMAGC
+205 
-213 DGIVTNVGLHTA
+213 
-225 SAQTYSDSHAVM
+225 
-237 RYQYEPQS
+237 
-245 GGELTATIPAGE
+245 
-257 NYYNHPATVQKL
+257 
-269 CSDPSKAELCCR
+269 
-281 RFILSGDYKVKAEK
+281 
-295 NYEAG
+295 
-300 ELDVV
+300 
-305 LSTDADGRR
+305 
-314 QWTFIDWRGQKVL
+314 
-327 DRRDTGSGMADTY
+327 
-340 YIYDPVGNLR
+340 
-350 MVLPPAASAVLAAGN
+350 AGN

-480 LGKVRLLTANYY
+480 LGNVRLLTANYY

-501 CPDHN
+501 WPDHN
-506 LPLPTTSGL
+506 LPLPTTSGQ

-551 IAGRTMTEEK
+551 IVGRTMTEEK

-649 MESPLFCQR
+649 MVSPLFCQR

-722 DLMGNILTLTRNGK
+722 DLMGNILTLSRSGK
-736 VYDEIYGVTD
+736 VYDEIYGITD

-801 ITRIS
+801 IERIS

-828 AADGAKQRVDYY
+828 AADGVKQRVDYY

-850 DDLGTACDSSLLVH
+850 DDCGTACDSSLLVH

-885 NGGYITFDYTTH
+885 EGGYITFDYTTH

-911 NRVTVSLADGRIEE
+911 NRITVSLADGRIEE

-931 FGGLMGDSRNATT
+931 FGGLMGDSRNAAT

-949 IGKELDRTQ
+949 IGKELDRTH
-958 GLNWYDHGA
+958 GLDWYDNGA

-976 WNTMDKMCE
+976 WNVMDALAE
-985 KYYDVSPYASCG
+985 KYYPWSPYVSCG
-997 DDPVNYTDI
+997 DDPVNAVD
-1006 TGDTI
+1006 
-1011 DMKHV
+1011 
-1016 LILDKIYN
+1016 
-1024 TNVNDKINTDLS
+1024 
-1036 FLTGLTISTSPNG
+1036 PNG
-1049 VMTYAKD
+1049 MAPGDIFTSADLAATDFGKYYNPRSIRESKEYASSIYKIIGRNGIIGFSYTFANKGNGSECSPSLPTFYEVVADAHTHGASSVNSEKKYYD
-1056 NEGHPIINS
+1056 NE
-1065 VESSSAIAR
+1065 
-1074 EQIIKLINGGNISI
+1074 
-1088 TFSMEKNSATPHDGN
+1088 FSG
-1103 WINLGFSQ
+1103 
-1111 ITSFIKNSNNVDSRT
+1111 
-1126 LGWGMTFLHES
+1126 
-1137 FHTSA
+1137 
-1142 GGAFQD
+1142 
-1148 LSIPFQ
+1148 
-1154 TGDVVDRMNAIRQE
+1154 
-1168 LNTVG
+1168 
-1173 LNMGNR
+1173 
-1179 ESYPSISIG
+1179 
-1188 GIKYIPFDKSS
+1188 
-1199 ARHLKDG
+1199 
-1206 DVPLRNNKYISYK
+1206 LRNENGKFISKEERKKENGNNDIGDANRIKKVSYLVTPNGSLQKYNPQNGEITIVSNDMPSDPNDPTRVNENTINYIEPIENDINKYTIY

>member
-1 MRRQIVIMLLGLMT
+1 MRTYDDGSHIDYT
-15 SLSLSAFAIA
+15 YSADGVKLRADYYLNPYAPAVPDGEFAIA
-25 GSRNTNGHETTRQ
+25 C
-38 DFFAYD
+38 D
-44 RRGNLLSTAIGGGM
+44 
-58 PTAYRWNTESSTLA
+58 SSQLVHTW
-72 ASLAGGRETASERA
+72 RE
-86 DSVMTTFYTYEPLVG
+86 Y
-101 CTGITRPDGRH
+101 
-112 TGYDYQGGRLSEIT
+112 
-126 NNRGEPTN
+126 
-134 SYDYSLYD
+134 
-142 GNGTNHIRQTTH
+142 
-154 LDVGQHALITDN
+154 
-166 YYDGFGAEVN
+166 
-176 NIQRHHSPS
+176 
-185 GKDIVTVIGY
+185 
-195 DAIGRKTEQW
+195 
-205 LPVPMAGC
+205 
-213 DGIVTNVGLHTA
+213 
-225 SAQTYSDSHAVM
+225 
-237 RYQYEPQS
+237 
-245 GGELTATIPAGE
+245 
-257 NYYNHPATVQKL
+257 
-269 CSDPSKAELCCR
+269 
-281 RFILSGDYKVKAEK
+281 
-295 NYEAG
+295 
-300 ELDVV
+300 
-305 LSTDADGRR
+305 
-314 QWTFIDWRGQKVL
+314 
-327 DRRDTGSGMADTY
+327 
-340 YIYDPVGNLR
+340 
-350 MVLPPAASAVLAAGN
+350 AGN

-393 KRMPGCEPIRYA
+393 KRMSGCEPIRYA

-480 LGKVRLLTANYY
+480 LGNVRLLTANYY

-501 CPDHN
+501 WPDHN
-506 LPLPTTSGL
+506 LPLPTTSGQ

-649 MESPLFCQR
+649 MVSPLFCQR

-722 DLMGNILTLTRNGK
+722 DLMGNILTLSRSGK
-736 VYDEIYGVTD
+736 VYDEIYGITD

-765 DTPAYKDAM
+765 DTPAYKNAM

-801 ITRIS
+801 IERIS

-828 AADGAKQRVDYY
+828 AADGVKQRIDYY

-885 NGGYITFDYTTH
+885 DGGYITFDYTTH

-911 NRVTVSLADGRIEE
+911 NRITVSLADGRIEE

-931 FGGLMGDSRNATT
+931 FGGLMGDSRNAAT

-949 IGKELDRTQ
+949 IGKELDRTH
-958 GLNWYDHGA
+958 GLDWYDNGA

-976 WNTMDKMCE
+976 WNVMDALAE
-985 KYYDVSPYASCG
+985 KYYPWSPYVSCG
-997 DDPVNYTDI
+997 DDPVNAVD
-1006 TGDTI
+1006 
-1011 DMKHV
+1011 
-1016 LILDKIYN
+1016 
-1024 TNVNDKINTDLS
+1024 
-1036 FLTGLTISTSPNG
+1036 PNG
-1049 VMTYAKD
+1049 MAPGDIFTSADLAATDFGKYYNPRSIRESKEYASSIYKIIGRNGIIGFSYTFANKGNGSECSPSLPTFYEVVADAHTHGASSVNSEKKYYD
-1056 NEGHPIINS
+1056 NE
-1065 VESSSAIAR
+1065 
-1074 EQIIKLINGGNISI
+1074 
-1088 TFSMEKNSATPHDGN
+1088 FSG
-1103 WINLGFSQ
+1103 
-1111 ITSFIKNSNNVDSRT
+1111 
-1126 LGWGMTFLHES
+1126 
-1137 FHTSA
+1137 
-1142 GGAFQD
+1142 
-1148 LSIPFQ
+1148 
-1154 TGDVVDRMNAIRQE
+1154 
-1168 LNTVG
+1168 
-1173 LNMGNR
+1173 
-1179 ESYPSISIG
+1179 
-1188 GIKYIPFDKSS
+1188 
-1199 ARHLKDG
+1199 
-1206 DVPLRNNKYISYK
+1206 LRNENGKFISKEERKKENGNNDIGDANRIKKVSYLVTPNGSLQKYNPQNGEITIVSNDMPSDPNDPTRVNENTINYIEPIENDINKYTIY

>member
-1 MRRQIVIMLLGLMT
+1 MRTYDDGSHIDYT
-15 SLSLSAFAIA
+15 YSADGVKLRADYYLNPYAPAVPDGEFAIA
-25 GSRNTNGHETTRQ
+25 C
-38 DFFAYD
+38 D
-44 RRGNLLSTAIGGGM
+44 
-58 PTAYRWNTESSTLA
+58 SSQLVHTW
-72 ASLAGGRETASERA
+72 RE
-86 DSVMTTFYTYEPLVG
+86 Y
-101 CTGITRPDGRH
+101 
-112 TGYDYQGGRLSEIT
+112 
-126 NNRGEPTN
+126 
-134 SYDYSLYD
+134 
-142 GNGTNHIRQTTH
+142 
-154 LDVGQHALITDN
+154 
-166 YYDGFGAEVN
+166 
-176 NIQRHHSPS
+176 
-185 GKDIVTVIGY
+185 
-195 DAIGRKTEQW
+195 
-205 LPVPMAGC
+205 
-213 DGIVTNVGLHTA
+213 
-225 SAQTYSDSHAVM
+225 
-237 RYQYEPQS
+237 
-245 GGELTATIPAGE
+245 
-257 NYYNHPATVQKL
+257 
-269 CSDPSKAELCCR
+269 
-281 RFILSGDYKVKAEK
+281 
-295 NYEAG
+295 
-300 ELDVV
+300 
-305 LSTDADGRR
+305 
-314 QWTFIDWRGQKVL
+314 
-327 DRRDTGSGMADTY
+327 
-340 YIYDPVGNLR
+340 
-350 MVLPPAASAVLAAGN
+350 AGN

-480 LGKVRLLTANYY
+480 LGNVRLLTANYY

-501 CPDHN
+501 WPDHN
-506 LPLPTTSGL
+506 LPLPTTSGQ

-551 IAGRTMTEEK
+551 IVGRTMTEEK

-649 MESPLFCQR
+649 MVSPLFCQR

-722 DLMGNILTLTRNGK
+722 DLMGNILTLSRSGK
-736 VYDEIYGVTD
+736 VYDEIYGITD

-801 ITRIS
+801 ISRIS

-828 AADGAKQRVDYY
+828 AADGVKQRVDYY

-850 DDLGTACDSSLLVH
+850 DDCGTACDSSLLVH

-885 NGGYITFDYTTH
+885 EGGYITFDYTTH

-911 NRVTVSLADGRIEE
+911 NRITVSLADGRIEE

-931 FGGLMGDSRNATT
+931 FGGLMGDSRNAAT

-949 IGKELDRTQ
+949 IGKELDRTH
-958 GLNWYDHGA
+958 GLDWYDNGA

-976 WNTMDKMCE
+976 WNVMDALAE
-985 KYYDVSPYASCG
+985 KYYPWSPYVSCG
-997 DDPVNYTDI
+997 DDPVNAVD
-1006 TGDTI
+1006 
-1011 DMKHV
+1011 
-1016 LILDKIYN
+1016 
-1024 TNVNDKINTDLS
+1024 
-1036 FLTGLTISTSPNG
+1036 PNG
-1049 VMTYAKD
+1049 MAPGDIFTSADLAATDFGKYYNPRSIRESKEYASSIYKIIGRNGIIGFSYTFANKGNGSECSPSLPTFYEVVADAHTHGASSVNSEKKYYD
-1056 NEGHPIINS
+1056 NE
-1065 VESSSAIAR
+1065 
-1074 EQIIKLINGGNISI
+1074 
-1088 TFSMEKNSATPHDGN
+1088 FSG
-1103 WINLGFSQ
+1103 
-1111 ITSFIKNSNNVDSRT
+1111 
-1126 LGWGMTFLHES
+1126 
-1137 FHTSA
+1137 
-1142 GGAFQD
+1142 
-1148 LSIPFQ
+1148 
-1154 TGDVVDRMNAIRQE
+1154 
-1168 LNTVG
+1168 
-1173 LNMGNR
+1173 
-1179 ESYPSISIG
+1179 
-1188 GIKYIPFDKSS
+1188 
-1199 ARHLKDG
+1199 
-1206 DVPLRNNKYISYK
+1206 LRNENGKFISKEERKKENGNNDIGDANRIKKVSYLVTPNGSLQKYNPQNGEITIVSNDMPSDPNDPTRVNENTINYIEPIENDINKYTIY